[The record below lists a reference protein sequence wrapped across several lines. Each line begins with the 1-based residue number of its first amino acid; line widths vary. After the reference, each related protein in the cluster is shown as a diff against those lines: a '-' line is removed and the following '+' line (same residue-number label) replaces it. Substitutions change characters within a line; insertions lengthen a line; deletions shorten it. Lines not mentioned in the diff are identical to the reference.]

1 MEIARKSIF
10 VPWDYSDK
18 AKCAFEHAYN
28 LSKTFN
34 KEIVLLNIVDK
45 EKYISDAEP
54 KLKEEA
60 EKLQTESGINIKH
73 VVAAG
78 NLYKTIPAIAK
89 EKDASLIV
97 MGMHSS
103 KRSMKTVMG
112 SEVPFFIVQEKPKR
126 NKIIEVVV
134 PIDTDDK
141 NRVQLNWVIYIAK
154 HFECNINI
162 IKPFIN
168 KDSKNR
174 KMKANMFFARRALDA
189 KHVVYGIRTAKRE
202 DKWSHAV
209 SKFANEIDSDLIF
222 VMSHDFKKFMKR
234 MEGENMKIPIICINP
249 ATGLTLLPGKFA

>member
-10 VPWDYSDK
+10 VPWDYTEK

-34 KEIVLLNIVDK
+34 KEIVLVNVVDK
-45 EKYISDAEP
+45 EKYMAEEEP

-60 EKLQTESGINIKH
+60 EKLQAEHNINVKH
-73 VVAAG
+73 IVAAG
-78 NLYKTIPAIAK
+78 NLFKTIPAVAK
-89 EKDASLIV
+89 EKDAALIV

-112 SEVPFFIVQEKPKR
+112 SEVPFFIIQDKPKR
-126 NKIIEVVV
+126 DKIIEVVV

-141 NRVQLNWVIYIAK
+141 NRVQLNWVIYLAK

-189 KHVVYGIRTAKRE
+189 KNIVYGIRTSKRE
-202 DKWSHAV
+202 DKWNHAI

-222 VMSHDFKKFMKR
+222 IMSHDFKKFMKR
-234 MEGENMKIPIICINP
+234 MEGEDMKIPIICINP
-249 ATGLTLLPGKFA
+249 ATGLTLLPGKF